1 MIYTVTDIGLSD
13 MIYTVTDIGLG
24 DMIYIVTSDIY
35 TVGAQSA

>member
-1 MIYTVTDIGLSD
+1 MIYTVTDIGLRD